1 MSTPNA
7 DESDSDEFD
16 SYVPMDVKAKKHALH
31 LMRRGMDMSGQWR
44 HEEALGHF
52 ERALKLVPT
61 GRFARMAL
69 ELKLATLR
77 TLGRDAEADALRDLD
92 VGELPTRTKA
102 TKPREAHDK
111 EEEQHD
117 R

>member
-1 MSTPNA
+1 MA
-7 DESDSDEFD
+7 ESDAAE
-16 SYVPMDVKAKKHALH
+16 PMTMAAKKKALH

-52 ERALKLVPT
+52 DRALALTPT

-77 TLGRDAEADALRDLD
+77 TLGRDAEADALQVHEAGRD
-92 VGELPTRTKA
+92 TKG
-102 TKPREAHDK
+102 REEPEGH
-111 EEEQHD
+111 EEQEKDGQSHEG
-117 R
+117 

>member
-1 MSTPNA
+1 MA
-7 DESDSDEFD
+7 ESDAADPRGLE
-16 SYVPMDVKAKKHALH
+16 AKKEALH

-52 ERALKLVPT
+52 DRALLLVPT

-77 TLGRDAEADALRDLD
+77 TLGRDAEADALQAKERDEN
-92 VGELPTRTKA
+92 GASSHAPTT
-102 TKPREAHDK
+102 TSH
-111 EEEQHD
+111 EEHETNGTTE
-117 R
+117 